1 MFGFGNNDEKAR
13 IAETSD
19 EDPRDET
26 PANPPL
32 VTLVRD
38 ETVTFEYTE
47 HRAKVGFVT
56 GGSRIFIFDKLE
68 ETDDSYMLY
77 DYEEALQTGCGS
89 WSEVRPDGTI
99 KVATI
104 QKENMTFIH
113 TMTRT
118 DEELTTEVH
127 KEIEGVP
134 LPKAMYEVEQ
144 DPNTYW
150 FDEDTVSDEALDQC
164 EPDQFFVME

>member
-19 EDPRDET
+19 DDP
-26 PANPPL
+26 PV

-56 GGSRIFIFDKLE
+56 GGSRMFTFDELE
-68 ETDDSYMLY
+68 KTDDSYVLY
-77 DYEEALQTGCGS
+77 EYTGDLRAGCGTRN
-89 WSEVRPDGTI
+89 EVRPDGSI

-118 DEELTTEVH
+118 DKELTTEVH
-127 KEIEGVP
+127 EEANGVP
-134 LPKAMYEVEQ
+134 LPRAMYEVEQ

-150 FDEDTVSDEALDQC
+150 FDEDTVSDEALRDGV
-164 EPDQFFVME
+164 ERNP